1 VLTTDK
7 KDLALSLLAPV
18 VCLLFA
24 LLWWNRFLGVTNEGW
39 HFFFAHQIVNGKIP
53 YRDFY
58 LFVPPLLQL
67 EMAATIELFGEHLI
81 VSQVVGLIEAGILAF
96 VLYRWLARVFP
107 TSDAFLASTTG
118 IIICMANR
126 TEELHALHMS
136 AIFHTT
142 LAGAVATLAVDAR
155 RVRTSYAFWGG
166 LLAGL
171 AFLIKQTS
179 GVAAVVSLPL
189 MLALAARQFYG
200 WKEAWR
206 TFSAFT
212 AGCAIPLVTVRVWL
226 AANGALGAAV
236 SDIFLRG
243 PSSKGSALLMVSRF
257 WIFLREDTYLRRHA
271 YFAVLIF
278 AAFLILCRKTISR
291 FSQSRFVATGGV
303 SALATITIAGILSG
317 WALSYSPSV
326 HLPGTFVELTQ
337 HVAAF
342 LAEIGSLVFFSL
354 YLWLLV
360 SNRLDRGQIQ
370 FFALAG
376 FSCAVAFLSALSLPT
391 SVGTIVPAFSF
402 VLATL
407 LTGLRNVRAAKF
419 VRPLAIFLSLLFVA
433 QLSWQKCASPYYW
446 RGWKEADIHRATITL
461 KYPEL
466 RGYHVSP
473 ETAAFV
479 TRVTDE
485 IEARSSASEPIFV
498 YPHIPIFYLL
508 SHRQPESF
516 AYVHFI
522 DVAPEFVYATDAAIL
537 RKNPPAVI
545 VLFKPTDQELRRD
558 EIYYRSGRRTSQRDL
573 LAAVAEIQTRCR
585 FHDSIVLSDT
595 GQTVE
600 ILALR

>member
-1 VLTTDK
+1 VLATDK
-7 KDLALSLLAPV
+7 KGISLSLLAPA

-24 LLWWNRFLGVTNEGW
+24 FLWWNRFLGVTNEGW
-39 HFFFAHQIVNGKIP
+39 HFFFAHQIVHGKVP

-81 VSQVVGLIEAGILAF
+81 VSQVVGLIEAGILAV

-107 TSDAFLASTTG
+107 ASDAFLASATG
-118 IIICMANR
+118 MIICMANR

-142 LAGAVATLAVDAR
+142 VAGAVATLAVDAR

-171 AFLIKQTS
+171 ALLVKQTS
-179 GVAAVVSLPL
+179 GVAAVLSLPL

-200 WKEAWR
+200 WKKAWQVVVL
-206 TFSAFT
+206 FT
-212 AGCAIPLVTVRVWL
+212 AGCAIPLVIVSVWL

-271 YFAVLIF
+271 LLAVFVFAETRLVDTGSLL
-278 AAFLILCRKTISR
+278 A
-291 FSQSRFVATGGV
+291 VAT
-303 SALATITIAGILSG
+303 LTLAGILSG
-317 WALSYSPSV
+317 WALSYSAST
-326 HLPGTFVELTQ
+326 HFPGTFVELPQ

-342 LAEIGSLVFFSL
+342 LAEIGSLVFFWL
-354 YLWLLV
+354 YLWLLWTD
-360 SNRLDRGQIQ
+360 RLDRRQIQ
-370 FFALAG
+370 FLVLAG
-376 FSCAVAFLSALSLPT
+376 FSCAVALLSSLSIPT
-391 SVGTIVPAFSF
+391 SVGTIVPGFSF
-402 VLATL
+402 VLAAF
-407 LTGLRNVRAAKF
+407 LTGLRNVTGAKLL
-419 VRPLAIFLSLLFVA
+419 RPVAIFLSLLFVA
-433 QLSWQKCASPYYW
+433 QLSWQKCASPYFW
-446 RGWKEADIHRATITL
+446 RGWKEADIHRANVTL

-466 RGYHVSP
+466 HGYHVSP

-485 IEARSSASEPIFV
+485 IDAHSGGSESIFV

-522 DVAPEFVYATDAAIL
+522 DVAPEFVYAADAAIL

-545 VLFKPTDQELRRD
+545 VLFKPTEQELRTD
-558 EIYYRSGRRTSQRDL
+558 EIYYRSGKRTSQRDL
-573 LAAVAEIQTRCR
+573 LAAVADIQTRCQFR
-585 FHDSIVLSDT
+585 DTIFLPGT
-595 GQTVE
+595 GQTVD